1 MAGRQLIGQRRP
13 ISPARLADMAV
24 SMKEVAA

>member
-1 MAGRQLIGQRRP
+1 MMGRQLIGK
-13 ISPARLADMAV
+13 RLAVDKAKLANPAV

>member
-1 MAGRQLIGQRRP
+1 MAGRQLIAQRRCV
-13 ISPARLADMAV
+13 SPARLADMSV